1 MITGFPS
8 ETEEDHQDTLSLMKE
23 IQYDYG
29 YMYAYSERP
38 GTAAA
43 RNMVDDVPQEVKN
56 RRLTEII
63 ALQRE
68 HSHIRSKQQLGK
80 TVEVLIEGSS
90 KKSDLDWMGRN
101 SQSFVVV
108 FPKENY
114 KKGDFVKVEITD
126 CTSGTLIGR
135 PVGYSNNN

>member
-38 GTAAA
+38 GHSRQLGIWQTTFL
-43 RNMVDDVPQEVKN
+43 QEVKN

-63 ALQRE
+63 ALQRDIVILE
-68 HSHIRSKQQLGK
+68 ANKQLGK
-80 TVEVLIEGSS
+80 TVEVLIEGAS
-90 KKSDLDWMGRN
+90 KKFRFGLDG
-101 SQSFVVV
+101 
-108 FPKENY
+108 PKLS
-114 KKGDFVKVEITD
+114 KFCCGI
-126 CTSGTLIGR
+126 S
-135 PVGYSNNN
+135 